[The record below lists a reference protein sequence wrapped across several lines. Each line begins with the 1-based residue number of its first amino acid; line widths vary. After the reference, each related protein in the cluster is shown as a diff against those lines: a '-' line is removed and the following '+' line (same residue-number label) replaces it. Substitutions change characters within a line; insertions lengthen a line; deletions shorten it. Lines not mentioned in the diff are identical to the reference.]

1 MPTPLERKLIE
12 RIRRDGPL
20 TFRDFMQAA
29 LYDPELGY
37 YNTAR
42 LKIGAAGDYTTSSN
56 VHPAFGAVLARA
68 FAELWRKRFAG
79 EPLLIVEIGAGTGQL
94 AADLLAALSNES
106 ATLFDEARYVVIEQS
121 PVMRARQRE
130 RLAGFAGRVEWRA
143 LEEIEREPVTAI
155 FFANELI
162 DALPVHRLRWK
173 SMAIEE
179 QFAGVEG
186 ERLALAWSSP
196 SGPEL
201 TRYLERFGV
210 TLKEDQIVEVNLDA
224 LAWLAQVSRAM
235 RQGFLVTIDYGD
247 VAAHLYAPD
256 RASGTLRAFYR
267 HQLIDSP
274 LARIGEQD
282 LTASVNFTALIEHG
296 RDCGLE
302 TVSYERQAAFL
313 LRHGL
318 IERIAAMHRA
328 DEMLED
334 VKARLAIKNLF
345 VPGGASDNFRVLVQK
360 KGLGA
365 GG

>member
-1 MPTPLERKLIE
+1 MWPMTFGLACCAIE
-12 RIRRDGPL
+12 MMATGASR
-20 TFRDFMQAA
+20 
-29 LYDPELGY
+29 YDID
-37 YNTAR
+37 R
-42 LKIGAAGDYTTSSN
+42 
-56 VHPAFGAVLARA
+56 FGAGAFRA
-68 FAELWRKRFAG
+68 TPRQADLM
-79 EPLLIVEIGAGTGQL
+79 IVAGTVNFKMASRVRRLYNQMPDPKFVIAMG
-94 AADLLAALSNES
+94 ACTCGGGPYYKYGYNVVKGVDLVVPVDVYVPGCPPRPEALLEG
-106 ATLFDEARYVVIEQS
+106 L
-121 PVMRARQRE
+121 MRIQDKRQRE

-173 SMAIEE
+173 SMGIEE

-186 ERLALAWSSP
+186 ERLALAWLSP
-196 SGPEL
+196 SRPEL

-235 RQGFLVTIDYGD
+235 HQGFLVTIDYGD

-360 KGLGA
+360 KMMNDE
-365 GG
+365 